1 MNKIKQ
7 RNEIDSK
14 YKWSLDLVYPTRE
27 SLGKDIKE
35 VKEKTKE
42 LKKLEGHILDSDN
55 NLLKALDLYMMIS
68 RINSKLYV
76 YANMKFHED
85 TRVNE
90 YQVLTVEIDNLLSK
104 INEELAFINPEL
116 LSSSYD
122 LVKEYIKKNKNL
134 ERYSFY
140 LEDLY
145 RTKEHVLPKEQEEL
159 LARFEDVL
167 SSSSD
172 IFDMINNTDITFGK
186 IKDESGK
193 SAVLTNSNYSKYLE
207 SSDRRVRK
215 DAFKKLYKSYISL
228 KNTCAK
234 CLASDIKTDTK
245 VSETR
250 GYKSVLE
257 MSLFYDNISSKLYDK
272 LTSEVSNGLNTV
284 YKYIDVRKEVLG
296 LDKVHMYDL
305 YTPLVKEVNN
315 SYTFEEAKEIV
326 LKALEPLG
334 EEYHNLLL
342 KAFDERWI
350 DVYYNEGKKTGA
362 YSWGSYDTK
371 PYLLLNYEG
380 TLNDVSTLAHELG
393 HSIHSYYSNHNN
405 EYHDSSYP
413 IFLAE
418 IASTVNEMLLNR
430 YLYKNAKT
438 KEEKL
443 FYLNDLLDSFRTTL
457 IRQTMFAEFE
467 KITHDKEKKGI
478 VLTEEE
484 FSKIYLKL
492 NKKYYGKNICHDK
505 EIKYEWM
512 RIPHFYTSFYVY
524 KYATGISIATKIVSD
539 ILNNKNNAK
548 ENYIEFL
555 KSGGNNYPLEILKKV
570 NIDIVN
576 DDTIE
581 SAMKVFN
588 DTLEEFIKV
597 LNS

>member
-1 MNKIKQ
+1 MDKIKQ

-27 SLGKDIKE
+27 SLEKDIKE

-272 LTSEVSNGLNTV
+272 LISEVSNGLNTV

-315 SYTFEEAKEIV
+315 SYTYEEAKEIV

-350 DVYYNEGKKTGA
+350 DVYYNEGKRTGA

>member
-1 MNKIKQ
+1 MDKIKQ

-27 SLGKDIKE
+27 SLEKDIKE

-104 INEELAFINPEL
+104 INEDLAFINPEL

-167 SSSSD
+167 SSGSD

-193 SAVLTNSNYSKYLE
+193 SVVLTNSNYSKYLE

-272 LTSEVSNGLNTV
+272 LISEVSNGLNTV

-315 SYTFEEAKEIV
+315 SYTYEEAKEIV

-334 EEYHNLLL
+334 EEYHSLLL

-350 DVYYNEGKKTGA
+350 DVYYNEGKRTGA

-430 YLYKNAKT
+430 YLYKNAKI

-467 KITHDKEKKGI
+467 KIIHDKEKKGI

-524 KYATGISIATKIVSD
+524 KYATGISVATKIVSD

>member
-1 MNKIKQ
+1 MDKIKQ

-27 SLGKDIKE
+27 SLEKDIKE

-193 SAVLTNSNYSKYLE
+193 SVALTNSNYSKYLE

-257 MSLFYDNISSKLYDK
+257 MNLFYDNISSKLYDK
-272 LTSEVSNGLNTV
+272 LISEVSNGLNTV

-315 SYTFEEAKEIV
+315 SYTYEEAKEIV

-350 DVYYNEGKKTGA
+350 DVYYNEGKRTGA

-524 KYATGISIATKIVSD
+524 KYATGISVATKIVSD

>member
-1 MNKIKQ
+1 MDKIRQ
-7 RNEIDSK
+7 RSEIDNK
-14 YKWSLDLVYPTRE
+14 YKWSLDEVYKSE
-27 SLGKDIKE
+27 EELNSDIKL

-42 LKKLEGHILDSDN
+42 LKKLKNHLLDNPD
-55 NLLKALDLYMMIS
+55 NLLKALELYMDIS
-68 RINSKLYV
+68 RLNSKLFV
-76 YANMKFHED
+76 YANMKCHED
-85 TRVNE
+85 TRVNT
-90 YQVLTVEIDNLLSK
+90 YQVLTAKIDNLLSE
-104 INEELAFINPEL
+104 INEELAFFNPEL
-116 LSSSYD
+116 LEKDYS
-122 LVKEYIKKNKNL
+122 LVLEYIKKNKKL
-134 ERYSFY
+134 EKYSFY

-145 RTKEHVLPKEQEEL
+145 RAKEHILPVKEEEL
-159 LARFEDVL
+159 LARFDDVFGTG
-167 SSSSD
+167 SD
-172 IFDMINNTDITFGK
+172 VFDKINNTDIKFGK
-186 IKDESGK
+186 IKDENGK
-193 SAVLTNSNYSKYLE
+193 SVILNTSNYSKYLE
-207 SSDRRVRK
+207 SSDRKVRRS
-215 DAFKKLYKSYISL
+215 AFKKLYKSYIDL

-234 CLASDIKTDTK
+234 CLASDIKVDTLVAK
-245 VSETR
+245 TR

-257 MSLFYDNISSKLYDK
+257 MSLFSDNISSKLYDK
-272 LTSEVSNGLNTV
+272 LINEVSNGLSTV
-284 YKYIDVRKEVLG
+284 HKYMDVRKDVLN

-305 YTPLVKEVNN
+305 YNPLVKGVNN

-334 EEYHNLLL
+334 EEYHNILL

-350 DVYYNEGKKTGA
+350 DVYYNEGKKSGA

-393 HSIHSYYSNHNN
+393 HSVHSYYSNKTQ
-405 EYHDSSYP
+405 EYHNSSYP

-430 YLYKNAKT
+430 YLYQNAKT

-467 KITHDKEKKGI
+467 KITHEKEQKGVI
-478 VLTEEE
+478 LTEEE

-492 NKKYYGKNICHDK
+492 NKKYYGKNIVHDK

-524 KYATGISIATKIVSD
+524 KYATGISVAARIVSD
-539 ILNNKNNAK
+539 ILSNKEDAK
-548 ENYIEFL
+548 ENYLLFL

-581 SAMKVFN
+581 SAMKMFN

>member
-1 MNKIKQ
+1 MDKIKQ

-27 SLGKDIKE
+27 SLEKDIKE

-159 LARFEDVL
+159 LAKFEDVL

-193 SAVLTNSNYSKYLE
+193 SVVLTNSNYSKYLE

-272 LTSEVSNGLNTV
+272 LISEVSNGLNTV

-315 SYTFEEAKEIV
+315 SYTYEEAKEIV

-350 DVYYNEGKKTGA
+350 DVYYNEGKRTGA

-418 IASTVNEMLLNR
+418 IASIVNEMLLNR

-524 KYATGISIATKIVSD
+524 KYATGISVATKIVSD

>member
-27 SLGKDIKE
+27 SLEKDIKE

-193 SAVLTNSNYSKYLE
+193 SVVLTNSNYSKYLE

-234 CLASDIKTDTK
+234 CLASDIKTNTK

-272 LTSEVSNGLNTV
+272 LISEVSNGLNTV

-315 SYTFEEAKEIV
+315 SYTYEEAKEIV

-350 DVYYNEGKKTGA
+350 DVYYNEGKRTGA

>member
-1 MNKIKQ
+1 MDKIKQ
-7 RNEIDSK
+7 RSEIDSK
-14 YKWSLDLVYPTRE
+14 YKWSLDEVYPNRE
-27 SLGKDIKE
+27 VLEKDIKE

-42 LKKLEGHILDSDN
+42 LKKLEGHILDSDT
-55 NLLKALDLYMMIS
+55 NLLKTLDLYMLIS

-76 YANMKFHED
+76 YANMKCHED

-90 YQVLTVEIDNLLSK
+90 YQVLTVEVDNLLSK

-116 LSSSYD
+116 LSANYD
-122 LVKEYIKKNKNL
+122 LVKGYLKKNKEL
-134 ERYSFY
+134 EKYSFY
-140 LEDLY
+140 LEGLY
-145 RTKEHVLPKEQEEL
+145 RAKEHILPKEQEEL

-167 SSSSD
+167 SSGSD
-172 IFDMINNTDITFGK
+172 IFDRINNTDIKFGK
-186 IKDESGK
+186 IKDENGK
-193 SAVLTNSNYSKYLE
+193 AVILTNSNYSKYLE
-207 SSDRRVRK
+207 STDRRVRK
-215 DAFKKLYKSYISL
+215 DAFKKLYKSYIEL

-257 MSLFYDNISSKLYDK
+257 MSLFYDNISPRLYDK
-272 LTSEVSNGLNTV
+272 LINEVSRGLNTV
-284 YKYIDVRKEVLG
+284 YKYVDVRKEVLG

-393 HSIHSYYSNHNN
+393 HSIHSYYSNHNQ
-405 EYHDSSYP
+405 EYHNSSYP

-438 KEEKL
+438 KDEKL

-467 KITHDKEKKGI
+467 KITHEKEQKGI

-524 KYATGISIATKIVSD
+524 KYATGISVATRIVSD
-539 ILNNKNNAK
+539 ILNNKENAK

-555 KSGGNNYPLEILKKV
+555 KSGGSDYPLEILKKV

-581 SAMKVFN
+581 SAIRAFN

>member
-7 RNEIDSK
+7 RDEIDSK
-14 YKWSLDLVYPTRE
+14 YKWSLDLVYPTKLDLE
-27 SLGKDIKE
+27 KDIKE
-35 VKEKTKE
+35 VKEKTKQ
-42 LKKLEGHILDSDN
+42 LKKLEGHILESDK
-55 NLLKALDLYMMIS
+55 NLLQTLDLYMTIS

-76 YANMKFHED
+76 YANMKYHED

-90 YQVLTVEIDNLLSK
+90 YQILTVEIDNLLSK
-104 INEELAFINPEL
+104 INEELAFVSPEL
-116 LSSSYD
+116 LSGDYN
-122 LVKEYIKKNKNL
+122 LVKEYLKKNKSL
-134 ERYSFY
+134 QKYSFY

-145 RTKEHVLPKEQEEL
+145 RSKNHILPKEQEEL

-167 SSSSD
+167 SSGSD
-172 IFDMINNTDITFGK
+172 IFDKINNTDIKFGK
-186 IKDESGK
+186 IKDENGK
-193 SAVLTNSNYSKYLE
+193 TVVLTNSNYSRYLE
-207 SSDRRVRK
+207 STDRNVRK
-215 DAFKKLYKSYISL
+215 SAFKKLYKSYIEL

-257 MSLFYDNISSKLYDK
+257 MSLFYDNISPKLYDK
-272 LTSEVSNGLNTV
+272 LLKEVGDNLNTV
-284 YKYIDVRKEVLG
+284 YKYIDVRKDVLN

-315 SYTFEEAKEIV
+315 SYTYEEAKEIV

-342 KAFDERWI
+342 KAFDEKWI

-393 HSIHSYYSNHNN
+393 HSIHSYYSNHNQ

-430 YLYKNAKT
+430 YLYKNAIT

-467 KITHDKEKKGI
+467 KITHEKEQKGI

-524 KYATGISIATKIVSD
+524 KYATGISVATRIVSD
-539 ILNNKNNAK
+539 MLNKKENAK
-548 ENYIEFL
+548 ENYLEFL
-555 KSGGNNYPLEILKKV
+555 KSGGSNYPLEILKKV
-570 NIDIVN
+570 NIDIIN